1 MTQKETTTIATSSI
15 SGVKQWLAP
24 ASALIIGALMLV
36 WASSSGFRQDLI
48 VLVAVYALIALGMY
62 VPFVLAGSMSMA
74 YGAYAAVGGYS
85 LAIILTK
92 TSLPAIVG
100 WIVGPIIAAVIAVL
114 LGLLTRRL
122 SGFYLAAATLLFS
135 MAFEPWL
142 VEARDITG
150 GSGGLGGVPALSL
163 FGWNP
168 PRIFQVGLA
177 IILLILVTVLVE
189 RIRKGSWGVT
199 ARAMRDV
206 PAAVEAMGV
215 RTATLT
221 TVAQAVGAVIAA
233 FGGAVFVSSVLSITP
248 ETFTIHIVFLAL
260 FMPIIGGQISAWGA
274 VIGAMIVVQL
284 TLNMPDFIGGSGQLI
299 LATAVL
305 LILLLAPGGV
315 IGYAQKLVAWVK
327 RKREVT
333 HERSK

>member
-1 MTQKETTTIATSSI
+1 MTQKESI
-15 SGVKQWLAP
+15 SVAAKSPTVAKQWIAP
-24 ASALIIGALMLV
+24 TSALLVGALAIF
-36 WASSSGFRQDLI
+36 WSSSSGFRQDLI

-100 WIVGPIIAAVIAVL
+100 WIVGPIIAAIIAVL
-114 LGLLTRRL
+114 LGMLTRRL

-150 GSGGLGGVPALSL
+150 GSGGLGGVPTMSL

-168 PRIFQVGLA
+168 PRLIQVALV
-177 IILLILVTVLVE
+177 IVLLILVTFLVE

-233 FGGAVFVSSVLSITP
+233 FGGAVFVTFVLSITP

-299 LATAVL
+299 LSITVL
-305 LILLLAPGGV
+305 LILLLAPSGV
-315 IGYAQKLVAWVK
+315 IGYVQKLVAWAK
-327 RKREVT
+327 PKKEVT